1 MVEDGL
7 VYVVMTERAY
17 PTRLSVQFLEEVHRA
32 FVAELTNEH
41 GADAWRAAVG
51 RADKP
56 YAYIRFERSIARI
69 RKDFAD
75 QSSSSNSNRLKED
88 LAEVTTVM
96 RRSIT
101 EVLGRGERLE
111 SVSRTSAALRS
122 ESDKFYKGA
131 RKANL
136 MDMYRTYGTYAA
148 VVAFVVLLLWWR
160 FW

>member
-7 VYVVMTERAY
+7 VYVVMTDRTY
-17 PTRLSVQFLEEVHRA
+17 PTRLAVQFLEEVHRA
-32 FVAELTNEH
+32 FVAELVQEH
-41 GADAWRAAVG
+41 GAEAWRAAVG

-56 YAYIRFERSIARI
+56 YAYIRFERAIGRI

-75 QSSSSNSNRLKED
+75 QSSAANANRLKDD

-96 RRSIT
+96 RRSIQ

-111 SVSRTSAALRS
+111 SVSKTSAALRS
-122 ESDKFYKGA
+122 ESEKFFKGA

-148 VVAFVVLLLWWR
+148 VAAFVIVLLWWR